1 MKLHELAPAEGSR
14 HKRKRVGRGPGSG
27 MGKTSTKGHKGLKAR
42 SGGGVRPGFEGGQM
56 PLHRRLPKRG
66 FTNIHRDVVAIVNVA
81 ELDDRF
87 ESGMIIDELA
97 LRNAGLIKGSIDKVK
112 ILGNGEVTKVF
123 SLKNCLVSK
132 TAREKIETAGG
143 NIEQ

>member
-66 FTNIHRDVVAIVNVA
+66 FKNIHRDVVAIVNVA
-81 ELDDRF
+81 DLDRF

-97 LRNAGLIKGSIDKVK
+97 LRSIGLIKGSIDKVK
-112 ILGNGEVTKVF
+112 ILGNGEVTKAF
-123 SLKNCLVSK
+123 SLKNCLVSN
-132 TAREKIETAGG
+132 TARQKIETAGG

>member
-1 MKLHELAPAEGSR
+1 MNLHELAPAEGSR

-27 MGKTSTKGHKGLKAR
+27 MGKTSTRGHKGLKAR
-42 SGGGVRPGFEGGQM
+42 SGGSVRPGFEGGQM

-66 FTNIHRDVVAIVNVA
+66 FKNIHRAAIAIVNVA
-81 ELDDRF
+81 DLDRF
-87 ESGMIIDELA
+87 ESGMVIDELV
-97 LRNAGLIKGSIDKVK
+97 LRNMGLVKGSIDKIK
-112 ILGNGEVTKVF
+112 ILGNGEVTKSF